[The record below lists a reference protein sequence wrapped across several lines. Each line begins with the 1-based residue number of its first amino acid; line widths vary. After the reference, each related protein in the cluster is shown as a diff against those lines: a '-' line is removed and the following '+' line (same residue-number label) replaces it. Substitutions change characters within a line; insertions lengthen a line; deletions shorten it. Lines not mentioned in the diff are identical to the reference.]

1 MSAKTKMETLKNADW
16 DKLEKDVV
24 DRIRML
30 RALVVKTDSDPV
42 NDAIASDLILPNI
55 TLLAEFCENIDIEG
69 GDE

>member
-16 DKLEKDVV
+16 DKLENDVV
-24 DRIRML
+24 VRIRML
-30 RALVVKTDSDPV
+30 RALVGKTDADAV

>member
-16 DKLEKDVV
+16 DKLENDVV
-24 DRIRML
+24 ARIRML
-30 RALVVKTDSDPV
+30 RALVDKTDADAV